1 MNNETMQMERDF
13 DFEIVMGLEVHVELH
28 TKSKIFCGCTT
39 EFGGDQNTHVCPVCL
54 GLPGVLPVLNKQV
67 VDYAMKAG
75 LALNCEIAEFSKF
88 DRKNYFYPDLPKAY
102 QVSQYDLP
110 IAKDGYLD
118 IEVGGNPKRI
128 GITRVHMEED
138 AGKLVHGGAA
148 NLAGAEY
155 SMADYNRTGVPL
167 IEIVSEPDIRSI
179 EEAVAYLERL
189 KAILE
194 YTEVSDCKMEQG
206 SLRCDANV
214 SLRPWGQKEFGTKA
228 ELKNMNSFKA
238 LQRAL
243 EYEVERQAEIL
254 RDGGKILQETRM
266 WDEAK
271 GMTISLRSKEEA
283 HDYRYFP
290 EPDLVPLVIS
300 REWVDRV
307 KATLPEMP
315 HVRKERLVHTYG
327 LPAYDAGIITG
338 SKAMADYFDSA
349 CKAFGV
355 DTPSGV
361 EADDKAKE
369 RAKQISNYMMGELT
383 RLLNASEFGYLNSPV
398 TPENLVGLLQLLE
411 AGTISTKIAKTVFE
425 DMFATGKPAKAIVE
439 EKGLVQISDEG
450 AIASIVRDIL
460 TANPSVVADFKA
472 GKEKAMG
479 FLVGQA
485 MKATKGKANPGLVN
499 KLLKEE
505 LEKL

>member
-1 MNNETMQMERDF
+1 MSNF
-13 DFEIVMGLEVHVELH
+13 DFEVVMGLEIHAELH
-28 TKSKIFCGCTT
+28 THTKIFCDCTT
-39 EFGGDQNTHVCPVCL
+39 EFGGEQNTHVCPVCL
-54 GLPGVLPVLNKQV
+54 GLPGVLPVLNKKV
-67 VDYAMKAG
+67 VAYAMKAG
-75 LALNCEIAEFSKF
+75 LALNCDIAGFSKF

-102 QVSQYDLP
+102 QISQYDLP
-110 IAKDGYLD
+110 IAKDGWV
-118 IEVGGNPKRI
+118 EVEVNGQKKRI

-138 AGKLVHGGAA
+138 AGKLVHGGATIA
-148 NLAGAEY
+148 EAGY
-155 SMADYNRTGVPL
+155 SLADYNRTGVPL

-179 EEAVAYLERL
+179 DEAIAYLDHL

-214 SLRPWGQKEFGTKA
+214 SLRPWGQKEFGTKT

-254 RDGGKILQETRM
+254 REGGRIIQETRT
-266 WDEAK
+266 WDEGK

-300 REWVDRV
+300 REWVDEVR
-307 KATLPEMP
+307 ASLPELP
-315 HVRKERLVHTYG
+315 HVRKQRLVHSYG
-327 LPAYDAGIITG
+327 LPVYDAGIITG
-338 SKAMADYFDSA
+338 SKAMADYFDTA
-349 CKAFGV
+349 CWAYGIEAPAG
-355 DTPSGV
+355 T
-361 EADDKAKE
+361 EADAKAKE
-369 RAKQISNYMMGELT
+369 WAKQISNYMMGELS
-383 RLLNASEFGYLNSPV
+383 RLLNASEAGFHNSPI
-398 TPENLVGLLQLLE
+398 TPENLVELLRLLE
-411 AGTISTKIAKTVFE
+411 EGTISTKIAKTVFE
-425 DMFATGKPAKAIVE
+425 DMFATGKSAKAIVE

-450 AIASIVRDIL
+450 AIAAVVREAV

-472 GKEKAMG
+472 GKDKAIG
-479 FLVGQA
+479 FLVGQI

-505 LEKL
+505 LERQ